1 MSQSIGYRRD
11 RRKRDAIVVIVTVGL
26 ALVVELT
33 YFVRIYIPREIAE
46 TIRYTGER
54 LLSVCDDRRRTI
66 ETWVR
71 GRKAAAELIATH
83 HAVVSLAAAPHSA
96 SAPGGEDLRGDATS
110 LLDHLVTAYGFD
122 GYEAI
127 YVVGADGVVIAQNSG
142 SVPLD
147 QSLLS
152 TTRGSPNSIDF
163 QRDRSGAP
171 VIVVNQPVPSA
182 AGAQVIILIDPRAW
196 LYPLLHTDPVPTL
209 TGETLLVRRD
219 GDSIVALSPLR
230 HNPAPPLTVKR
241 PASTPGLPAA
251 VAINGVRTFGDYRD
265 YRRDRV
271 LAATDGIAGTGWGL
285 IVKMD
290 RAEAL
295 EETKEGIWWVGMATL
310 ALTIL
315 MAAVAF
321 QISSFFRKRFAVA
334 LAESEARF
342 SELFEQANDAVVMF
356 DPDTTIIAA
365 NGAAQRLYGYGH
377 AELIGMKVE
386 QLRPPET
393 RSEVPGMHRAIL
405 VSDGLL
411 FEAVHMN
418 KDGTRI
424 PVEVSARPVA
434 NGTLILSIIRDVHER
449 KAAAERIRF
458 LNRMLRTISEIN
470 QVVVRDR
477 NNERLLAE
485 ACRILVEDG
494 EFLMAWIGFADEET
508 MQVRPVASSGD
519 DNGYIEAADIHFDDA
534 ERGRGPVG
542 TAIREGRPVV
552 INDWTT
558 EGSAVPPRA
567 AALQR
572 GFRAAAAFPMEV
584 RGRVIGAVAV
594 YGAQAGVF
602 TDEITSLLLQLAGDI
617 AFALDTLEIDR
628 QRRRA
633 EAEVQVASERLQ
645 SLFRN
650 MQEGMAYCR
659 MLFIDGEPHDFLYL
673 NVNDAFSRLTGLEN
687 VEGRWVSEV
696 IPGIRQSDP
705 EVFQIYGRVVITGVP
720 EKFEM
725 YIQGLELWFS
735 VSVYRP
741 EAECF
746 VAIFDVITER
756 KKAEAALRE
765 TEQRFR
771 TFFDQSPVGLS
782 LTGPDGRLQR
792 VNQAFCDLVGY
803 SSEELATLPFDSIT
817 HPDDIVASR
826 EGAAGLLAG
835 ERETWSMEKRYLTK
849 DRRIVWAR
857 VETTLARDDGGHPF
871 YFLTHALDITERR
884 RTDEALRESE
894 ERLRLAIEAA
904 RMGTFDWDIHDDRIV
919 WSRLHEELW
928 GFAPDEFD
936 GTFESFSS
944 RIHSEDRAG
953 VADAMDGSIDSREAF
968 THEFRVVWPDHS
980 IHWVAFSGRFSFDDD
995 GPVRMR
1001 GVAREITA
1009 RKRSEDEI
1017 RRLHEELQ
1025 AHAAELEQRVHDRTV
1040 QLEAANRELESFS
1053 YSVSHDL
1060 RAPLRAIDGFS
1071 RIVEEDYG
1079 PRLDDEGRRVI
1090 GVIRQN
1096 TKQMGQLI
1104 DDLLMFSRTG
1114 RHALDPKGI
1123 DMAAMARAVFDEI
1136 VPKEEESRYDFLCP
1150 PLPHFVGDASLMRQ
1164 VWANLIG
1171 NAVKFTG
1178 RTDHPAISIS
1188 ARQEDHEVVFEV
1200 ADNGAGFDM
1209 RYAEKLFSVFQRL
1222 HSLEQFEGTGVG
1234 LALVQR
1240 IVQRHGGRVWARGTP
1255 GEGAVFSF
1263 AFPIVEVT
1271 NE

>member
-1 MSQSIGYRRD
+1 MSQSIGFGPSRWTRD
-11 RRKRDAIVVIVTVGL
+11 GVVVIVAVVL
-26 ALVVELT
+26 ALVVELI
-33 YFVRIYIPREIAE
+33 YFVRVYVPREIAE
-46 TIRYTGER
+46 TTHYTGER

-71 GRKAAAELIATH
+71 GRKAAAELVATH
-83 HAVVSLAAAPHSA
+83 HAIVSLSAPHA
-96 SAPGGEDLRGDATS
+96 TAVTGGEDLRDDATS
-110 LLDHLVTAYGFD
+110 LLDHLVTEYEFQ

-127 YVVGADGVVIAQNSG
+127 YVVSADGVIIAKNSG
-142 SVPLD
+142 SAPLD
-147 QSLLS
+147 QALLS
-152 TTRGSPNSIDF
+152 TTRGSSSSIDF

-171 VIVVNQPVPSA
+171 VIVVNQTVAST
-182 AGAQVIILIDPRAW
+182 AGAKVIILINPHRW
-196 LYPLLHTDPVPTL
+196 LYPLLRTEPVPTA
-209 TGETLLVRRD
+209 TEETLLVRRD
-219 GDSIVALSPLR
+219 GDSIVALSPLKL
-230 HNPAPPLTVKR
+230 NPEPPLTVKR

-251 VAINGVRTFGDYRD
+251 AAIAGKRRFGDYRD
-265 YRRDRV
+265 YRRVRV
-271 LAATDGIAGTGWGL
+271 LAATTGIAGTRWGL

-295 EETKEGIWWVGMATL
+295 EETKNGIWWVGMATA

-315 MAAVAF
+315 AAAVALL
-321 QISSFFRKRFAVA
+321 IWSLFRKKYAVA
-334 LAESEARF
+334 LASSEARF
-342 SELFEQANDAVVMF
+342 SELFEQANDAVFMF
-356 DPDTTIIAA
+356 DLDSTIVAA
-365 NGAAQRLYGYGH
+365 NGSAERLYGYSH
-377 AELIGMKVE
+377 AELIGMNVE
-386 QLRPPET
+386 RLRPAET
-393 RSEVPGMHRAIL
+393 RSEIPARRQTIL
-405 VSDGLL
+405 ASDGLL
-411 FEAVHMN
+411 FEAVHRTRN
-418 KDGTRI
+418 GRRI

-434 NGTLILSIIRDVHER
+434 NGTLILSIIRDVGER
-449 KAAAERIRF
+449 NAAAERIRF

-485 ACRILVEDG
+485 ACRILVEHG

-508 MQVRPVASSGD
+508 HEVRPVASAGD
-519 DNGYIEAADIHFDDA
+519 DSAYISAAVIHFDDG

-542 TAIREGRPVV
+542 TAIRENRPVV

-558 EGSAVPPRA
+558 DGSASPSRTVG
-567 AALQR
+567 LER
-572 GFRAAAAFPMEV
+572 GFRAAAAFPLRV
-584 RGRVIGAVAV
+584 RGQVIGAMAV
-594 YGAQAGVF
+594 YGGAPGVF

-628 QRRRA
+628 QRKRA
-633 EAEVQVASERLQ
+633 EAEVQAASERLQ

-659 MLFIDGEPHDFLYL
+659 MLFIDGEPHDFIYL
-673 NVNDAFSRLTGLEN
+673 SVNDAFSRLTGLNN

-696 IPGIRQSDP
+696 IPGIRESDP
-705 EVFQIYGRVVITGVP
+705 EVFQIYGRVAMTGVP

-725 YIQGLELWFS
+725 YIKGLELWFS
-735 VSVYRP
+735 LSVYRP

-746 VAIFDVITER
+746 VAVFDVITER
-756 KKAEAALRE
+756 KKAEAVLRA

-771 TFFDQSPVGLS
+771 IFFEQSPVGLS
-782 LTGPDGRLQR
+782 LTAPDGRLQR

-803 SSEELATLPFDSIT
+803 TPDELATLPFESIT
-817 HPDDIVASR
+817 HPDDAVTSS
-826 EGAAGLLAG
+826 EGAKELLAG
-835 ERETWSMEKRYLTK
+835 KRETWSMEKRYFTK
-849 DRRIVWAR
+849 DRRVVWAR
-857 VETTLARDDGGHPF
+857 VETNLARDDEGNPL
-871 YFLTHALDITERR
+871 YFLTHAFDITERR
-884 RTDEALRESE
+884 RTDAALRESE
-894 ERLRLAIEAA
+894 ERLRLALEAA
-904 RMGTFDWDIHDDRIV
+904 RMGTFDWDVPDDRIV

-936 GTFESFSS
+936 GRFESFSS
-944 RIHSEDRAG
+944 RIHSDDRPG
-953 VADAMDGSIDSREAF
+953 VADAMDRSIESREAF

-980 IHWVAFSGRFSFDDD
+980 IHWVAFSGRFTFGQD
-995 GPVRMR
+995 GPEHMH

-1025 AHAAELEQRVHDRTV
+1025 MHAAELEQRVHDRTV
-1040 QLEAANRELESFS
+1040 QLEAANRELEAFS

-1079 PRLDDEGRRVI
+1079 PGLDDEGRRVI

-1123 DMAAMARAVFDEI
+1123 DMAAMAMAVFHEI
-1136 VPKEEESRYDFLCP
+1136 VPKGEQSRYDFQCR
-1150 PLPHFVGDASLMRQ
+1150 PLPHFVGDASLVRQ

-1188 ARQEDHEVVFEV
+1188 AHRQDHEVVFEV

-1222 HSLEQFEGTGVG
+1222 HSLEDFEGTGVG

-1240 IVQRHGGRVWARGTP
+1240 IVSRHGGRVWARGAP
-1255 GEGAVFSF
+1255 GQGAVFSF

-1271 NE
+1271 HE

>member
-1 MSQSIGYRRD
+1 MSQSIGFGPRRWT
-11 RRKRDAIVVIVTVGL
+11 RDFVAVIVTVVL
-26 ALVVELT
+26 ALVVELI
-33 YFVRIYIPREIAE
+33 YFVRVYVPKEIAE
-46 TIRYTGER
+46 TSRYTGER
-54 LLSVCDDRRRTI
+54 LLSVCEDRRRTI

-71 GRKAAAELIATH
+71 GRNAAVDLVATH
-83 HAVVSLAAAPHSA
+83 HAVVSLAAPHSTTA
-96 SAPGGEDLRGDATS
+96 APAGEDLRDDATS
-110 LLDHLVTAYGFD
+110 LLDHMVTAFRFH

-127 YVVGADGVVIAQNSG
+127 YVVSADGRIIVQSSG
-142 SVPLD
+142 STPLD
-147 QSLLS
+147 RALLP
-152 TTRGSPNSIDF
+152 TTRGSSSSIEF
-163 QRDRSGAP
+163 KRDRSGVP
-171 VIVVNQPVPSA
+171 VIVVEEAVRSA
-182 AGAQVIILIDPRAW
+182 AGAQVILLIDPRAW
-196 LYPLLHTDPVPTL
+196 LYPLLRTDPVPTA
-209 TGETLLVRRD
+209 TGETFLVRRD
-219 GDSIVALSPLR
+219 GDTIVALSPLR
-230 HNPAPPLTVKR
+230 LAPAPPLTVKR

-251 VAINGVRTFGDYRD
+251 AAIAGMRRFGEYRD
-265 YRRDRV
+265 YRRVRV
-271 LAATDGIAGTGWGL
+271 LAATTGIAGTRWGL
-285 IVKMD
+285 IAKMD
-290 RAEAL
+290 RSEAL
-295 EETKEGIWWVGMATL
+295 EETWSGIRWVGAAIL

-315 MAAVAF
+315 VIAAAF
-321 QISSFFRKRFAVA
+321 QIWLFLRKRLAVA

-342 SELFEQANDAVVMF
+342 SELFEQANDAVFMF
-356 DPDTTIIAA
+356 DRDSTIVAA
-365 NGAAQRLYGYGH
+365 NGAAEKLYGYSH

-386 QLRPPET
+386 RLRPPET
-393 RSEVPGMHRAIL
+393 RSEVQGVRQAIL
-405 VSDGLL
+405 ASDGVL
-411 FEAVHMN
+411 FDAVHMN

-449 KAAAERIRF
+449 NAATERIRF

-477 NNERLLAE
+477 DNERLLAE
-485 ACRILVEDG
+485 ACRILVEHG

-508 MQVRPVASSGD
+508 LQVRPVASAGD
-519 DNGYIEAADIHFDDA
+519 DKGYIEAADIHFDDT
-534 ERGRGPVG
+534 ERGLGPVG

-558 EGSAVPPRA
+558 EGSAAPSRA
-567 AALQR
+567 TALQR

-602 TDEITSLLLQLAGDI
+602 TDEITSLLVQLAGDI

-633 EAEVQVASERLQ
+633 EAEVQAASERLQ

-659 MLFIDGEPHDFLYL
+659 MLFIDGEPHDFIYL
-673 NVNDAFSRLTGLEN
+673 NVNDAFSRLTGLN
-687 VEGRWVSEV
+687 HVEGRWVSEV

-705 EVFQIYGRVVITGVP
+705 EVFQIYGRVAMTGVP

-725 YIQGLELWFS
+725 YIQGLGLWFS
-735 VSVYRP
+735 ISVYRP
-741 EAECF
+741 ESECF
-746 VAIFDVITER
+746 VAVFDVITER

-782 LTGPDGRLQR
+782 LTAPDGRLQR
-792 VNQAFCDLVGY
+792 VNQAFCDFVGY
-803 SSEELATLPFDSIT
+803 SSEELATLPFDTIT
-817 HPDDIVASR
+817 LPDDIAASR
-826 EGAAGLLAG
+826 EGAVSLLAG
-835 ERETWSMEKRYLTK
+835 ERESWSREKRYLTK

-857 VETTLARDDGGHPF
+857 VETTLARDDAGKPL
-871 YFLTHALDITERR
+871 YFLTHALDITERK

-904 RMGTFDWDIHDDRIV
+904 RMGTFDWDVPDDRIV
-919 WSRLHEELW
+919 WSRQLEELW
-928 GFAPDEFD
+928 GFSPDEFD
-936 GTFESFSS
+936 GRFESFSS
-944 RIHSEDRAG
+944 RIHSEDRPG
-953 VADAMDGSIDSREAF
+953 VADAMDGSIESREAF

-980 IHWVAFSGRFSFDDD
+980 IHWVAFSGRFTYGQD
-995 GPVRMR
+995 GPEHMR

-1017 RRLHEELQ
+1017 HRLHEELQ
-1025 AHAAELEQRVHDRTV
+1025 KHAAELEQRVHDRTV
-1040 QLEAANRELESFS
+1040 QLEAANKELEAFS

-1079 PRLDDEGRRVI
+1079 PRLDNEGRRVI
-1090 GVIRQN
+1090 EVIRQN
-1096 TKQMGQLI
+1096 TQRMGQLI
-1104 DDLLMFSRTG
+1104 DDLLTFSRTG
-1114 RHALDPKGI
+1114 RHALDPKRI
-1123 DMAAMARAVFDEI
+1123 DMAAMARTVFHEI
-1136 VPKEEESRYDFLCP
+1136 VPEEEQSRYDFLCP
-1150 PLPHFVGDASLMRQ
+1150 PLPHIVGDASLMRQ

-1188 ARQEDHEVVFEV
+1188 ARREDHEVVFEV

-1222 HSLEQFEGTGVG
+1222 HSLEEFEGTGVG

-1240 IVQRHGGRVWARGTP
+1240 IVARHGGRVWARGTP
-1255 GEGAVFSF
+1255 GEGAAFSF
-1263 AFPIVEVT
+1263 AFPIAEVT
-1271 NE
+1271 HE